1 MENAT
6 KALVMAGGVL
16 IAILIIGLLVFF
28 FNNVSSYRKVEDD
41 AEALKQAVDFNKK
54 YEVYNKNNIY
64 GSELLSLANMIV
76 DYNKKENEEKD
87 YKKMN
92 LEVIIKNS
100 NDIFKAKYTEAEE
113 LSKDYDKLESSIADM
128 NKEYQGKSLGK
139 KTLAY
144 WASCS
149 RKVLTNNF
157 DSSTNP
163 TYEKIKNLIDKYGNL
178 VTKLD
183 DISRATFK
191 CTNVEYDEY
200 TGRIVKFVFEEK

>member
-6 KALVMAGGVL
+6 KALVIAGGVL

>member
-92 LEVIIKNS
+92 LEVIIKNP
-100 NDIFKAKYTEAEE
+100 NDIFKIKYTEAED

-128 NKEYQGKSLGK
+128 NKEYQGKALGK

-157 DSSTNP
+157 DSTTNP
-163 TYEKIKNLIDKYGNL
+163 TYEKIKNLIDKYGDL